1 MISRTARYA
10 LHVLGILV
18 ARPAERLRG
27 EEIAAATGIPA
38 NYLAKILNQLRKAGL
53 VESRK
58 GWGGGFQLQA
68 GAGQRPIRDVLVIF
82 DGLDS
87 VDRTDC
93 AFGRAA
99 CDADHPCAMHD
110 EWAGVRDGFTRMITA
125 TKVADL
131 AER

>member
-10 LHVLGILV
+10 LHVLAILA

-27 EEIAAATGIPA
+27 EEIAATTGIPV
-38 NYLAKILNQLRKAGL
+38 NYLSKILNQLRKAGL

-68 GAGQRPIRDVLVIF
+68 DAGQRPIRDVLVVF
-82 DGLDS
+82 DGLES
-87 VDRTDC
+87 ADRHDC
-93 AFGRAA
+93 AFGRPA
-99 CDADHPCAMHD
+99 CDSEHPCAMHD

-131 AER
+131 AE

>member
-10 LHVLGILV
+10 LHVLAILA
-18 ARPAERLRG
+18 ARPADRLRG
-27 EEIAAATGIPA
+27 EEIASATGIPV
-38 NYLAKILNQLRKAGL
+38 NYLSKILNQLRKAGL

-68 GAGQRPIRDVLVIF
+68 EAGQRPIRDVLVVF
-82 DGLDS
+82 DGLES
-87 VDRTDC
+87 ADRHDC
-93 AFGRAA
+93 ALGRTA
-99 CDADHPCAMHD
+99 CDNEHPCAMHD

-131 AER
+131 AQ